1 MLLLHSLVVRLSP
14 TLVRGEGLHPEGL
27 GECLVLSVS
36 LGAVVSR
43 DVDLQALLGAVAAVA
58 VLTTKRLLSVSLV
71 SAGEDVGFEV
81 ALGGG
86 DVDTLGAVPA
96 FAAPRNLQ
104 HKSYVSHGK
113 YLVTRAS
120 CVTMEGM
127 LT

>member
-36 LGAVVSR
+36 LGAVVGR
-43 DVDLQALLGAVAAVA
+43 DVNLQALLGAVAAVA
-58 VLTTKRLLSVSLV
+58 VLTTKWLLSVSLV
-71 SAGEDVGFEV
+71 SAGELGFEV

-113 YLVTRAS
+113 YLVKKGFR
-120 CVTMEGM
+120 CYYGGNVK
-127 LT
+127 

>member
-43 DVDLQALLGAVAAVA
+43 DVDLQALFGAVAAVT

-71 SAGEDVGFEV
+71 SAGELGFEV

-113 YLVTRAS
+113 YLVKKGFR
-120 CVTMEGM
+120 CYYGGNVK
-127 LT
+127 